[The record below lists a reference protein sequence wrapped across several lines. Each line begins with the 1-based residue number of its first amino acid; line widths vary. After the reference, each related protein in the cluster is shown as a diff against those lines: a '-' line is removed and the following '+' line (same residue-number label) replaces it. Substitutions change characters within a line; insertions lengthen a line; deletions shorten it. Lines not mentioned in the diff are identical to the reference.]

1 VTPADST
8 ILRFEDVSLHFDA
21 IKALD
26 HLSFEMRPG
35 QTFVV
40 LGAAGSGKTML
51 LKVAVGLVRP
61 DSGRVTLFGQE
72 ITHLREQQL
81 FDMRARV
88 GILFQEGGLFDSLT
102 VSENVAYP
110 LTNQR
115 VLRQSAASGSNGNGA
130 AARSVEDRV
139 RGSANVPLSPEGT
152 QEATQLGQALAQRGF
167 GKRGDTITP
176 GVLDRAR
183 QTGALIAKSA
193 PGARM
198 MPPDKSLD
206 TWRLGAIEGQPTDAV
221 HDQIE
226 QLVKNPDQVPPP
238 GPVSSEP
245 PESFNQF
252 KQRYLPPWK
261 ARYANYLKQPN
272 ARHVF
277 ITHGRGSRLLKGWV
291 AKGMPDDLSVD
302 PSYVLNE
309 NDKPGDVHRLAPGPK
324 GKPQVSEVNPAQAGG
339 LKQGLFAVRHA
350 STPWNSPKKQT
361 GKSATAEFKH
371 GGTVLPHGLSPVQML
386 HA

>member
-1 VTPADST
+1 MTPADST

-139 RGSANVPLSPEGT
+139 RESLRFVELEQTLDKFPNELSGGMRRRVGIARAVVAEPALLLYDSPTAGLDPITANTIVALILKERDLRNTATIMVTHRYQDGHLMANFRYNSNNGQIERARGGSDVSQVSTKFLVMNEGRLVFEGT
-152 QEATQLGQALAQRGF
+152 EPELQASQDPYVRKFLRVG
-167 GKRGDTITP
+167 
-176 GVLDRAR
+176 
-183 QTGALIAKSA
+183 GA
-193 PGARM
+193 
-198 MPPDKSLD
+198 
-206 TWRLGAIEGQPTDAV
+206 
-221 HDQIE
+221 
-226 QLVKNPDQVPPP
+226 
-238 GPVSSEP
+238 
-245 PESFNQF
+245 
-252 KQRYLPPWK
+252 
-261 ARYANYLKQPN
+261 
-272 ARHVF
+272 
-277 ITHGRGSRLLKGWV
+277 
-291 AKGMPDDLSVD
+291 
-302 PSYVLNE
+302 
-309 NDKPGDVHRLAPGPK
+309 
-324 GKPQVSEVNPAQAGG
+324 
-339 LKQGLFAVRHA
+339 
-350 STPWNSPKKQT
+350 
-361 GKSATAEFKH
+361 
-371 GGTVLPHGLSPVQML
+371 
-386 HA
+386 